1 MGDDVVAQTH
11 RVMAN
16 LGAVLEGA
24 GAGLSDVV
32 NTTIYL
38 TDLGDFAAMNE
49 AYGGYFGDD
58 PPARATVEVAALPK
72 GARVEISAVAWL
84 G

>member
-1 MGDDVVAQTH
+1 VGDDVVAQTH